1 MRMAEKYRDL
11 DSLFQAAKRDAA
23 KMPAGLSD
31 RILADAARVQAQSR
45 ASRPRVRQ
53 SWFAQLR
60 EALGGWYGMG
70 GLAAACATGLWMGIA
85 PPDIMPDPVQMVFGT
100 QAELDLLSA
109 DDLSSVLA
117 QVEEG

>member
-1 MRMAEKYRDL
+1 MAENNRDL
-11 DSLFQAAKRDAA
+11 DSLFQAARRDAA
-23 KMPAGLSD
+23 EMPAGLSN

-45 ASRPRVRQ
+45 APRPPRARQ
-53 SWFAQLR
+53 TWFAQLR

-100 QAELDLLSA
+100 QADLDLLSA